1 MGVGVFP
8 PGLRRSNRFDSI
20 FVIFRWICFL
30 GRIVLQGWAPRSLG
44 SFGSSTFS
52 SQGCLLCFLFS
63 LLNLF
68 LSKFL
73 ASLEFAA
80 TRSSD
85 KLEYFLD
92 QNRVIA
98 IQGTKWITK
107 HQKPE
112 TYLLLI
118 FSPFSSTKSSLHF
131 SGRLQAFVPF
141 ELDSAIA
148 PNRL

>member
-107 HQKPE
+107 TPE
-112 TYLLLI
+112 TRDIPFAHLLPLFINQI
-118 FSPFSSTKSSLHF
+118 FAPFLWKTPGF
-131 SGRLQAFVPF
+131 CPV
-141 ELDSAIA
+141 
-148 PNRL
+148 